1 MTKMRIIRA
10 LWRRAS
16 LLDRAATLLILFYL
30 AAKVAEAFGWQ
41 PSSGLL
47 SAVLGLLP
55 LFFFVSAVFLLVRSR
70 HWIATRV
77 LWRLRN
83 RLILA
88 YIFVGL
94 VPVILL
100 LALGGILFYLG
111 DVEVAAHLLH
121 DDFHTKMEQ
130 VSAASDRALALARVI
145 ATQKTTLDALDRAEP
160 VLAITKSAEQLLPG
174 LSITFSPAT
183 PTMPVPTSATGPAEL
198 VERQGSLA
206 IEAASVGQ
214 LPDGRWVKADARL
227 PVTPQLL
234 DHLSPELGPLF
245 LGSGTLHVGTNGQ
258 ATVGSRP
265 RVTRLPTTRPG
276 SAAKRQQVAIATR
289 TRTLPPP
296 ANPFDIAIAGITT
309 FDVVNIAHPG
319 AKPKAE
325 PPLFVAFSFRS
336 SAMEKRIQNSLGEF
350 QWDYLVVLIV
360 VAGLFVV
367 LFLLASIVGF
377 VLARTITRTVAQ
389 LDEGTRHVK
398 AGDFSHRISI
408 QRRDQL
414 GALAESFNSMT
425 SSIES
430 LLDEQRQRQRLE
442 NELTIAREV
451 QSQLFPRSLPALPG
465 LDLGAVCRAARVV
478 SGDYYD
484 CLQLDSHRVAV
495 AIADIS
501 GKGISAALLMA
512 SLNSALRNLV
522 VSDGFAG
529 ADPSEP
535 GAPASGDPTHAS
547 RLQSTAALA
556 ASLNRYLLLNTSDD
570 RYATFF
576 FAVYDTVT
584 RRLDYT
590 NAGHL
595 PPFFINGNRIEK
607 LDRGGPVLGLLD
619 GCVYEQAT
627 IQVEP
632 GSLLVAYSDGITE
645 PEDSYGEEFGP
656 DRLAAEI
663 LRRRNQRPE
672 QLCLDIL
679 EAVKTWC
686 APAEPFDDQTILVAR
701 MD

>member
-16 LLDRAATLLILFYL
+16 LLDRAATLLILLYL
-30 AAKVAEAFGWQ
+30 AAKVAEVFGWQ
-41 PSSGLL
+41 PTSGVL
-47 SAVLGLLP
+47 STVLGLLT
-55 LFFFVSAVFLLVRSR
+55 LFAFASVIFLLVRSR
-70 HWIATRV
+70 HWIATRL

-88 YIFVGL
+88 YIFVAL

-100 LALGGILFYLG
+100 LTLGGILLYLG

-121 DDFHTKMEQ
+121 DDFHTRMEQ
-130 VSAASDRALALARVI
+130 VSAASQQALALARVI
-145 ATQKTTLDALDRAEP
+145 ARPKTTLEALDRAAP
-160 VLAITKSAEQLLPG
+160 ILAITKTDEDLLPD
-174 LSITFSPAT
+174 LRITFSAGA
-183 PTMPVPTSATGPAEL
+183 PTTRVPVSETGPAEL
-198 VERQGSLA
+198 VEREGTLA
-206 IEAASVGQ
+206 IEAASVGR
-214 LPDGRWVKADARL
+214 LPDGRWVEADARL
-227 PVTPQLL
+227 PVTPHLL
-234 DHLSPELGPLF
+234 DHLSPELGQL
-245 LGSGTLHVGTNGQ
+245 
-258 ATVGSRP
+258 TVGAGALSVGGSVQAPANPQRP
-265 RVTRLPTTRPG
+265 AEARG
-276 SAAKRQQVAIATR
+276 SLSISTR

-296 ANPFDIAIAGITT
+296 ANPFDIAIVGMTT
-309 FDVVNIAHPG
+309 FDAVRI
-319 AKPKAE
+319 AKPEAAPQPKS
-325 PPLFVAFSFRS
+325 LLVLFSFRS
-336 SAMEKRIQNSLGEF
+336 SAMSKRIQGSLGEYQSF
-350 QWDYLVVLIV
+350 YLVLLAI

-367 LFLLASIVGF
+367 MFLLASIVGF
-377 VLARTITRTVAQ
+377 VLARTITRTVAL

-408 QRRDQL
+408 PRRDQL

-430 LLDEQRQRQRLE
+430 LLEEQRQRQRLE

-484 CLQLDSHRVAV
+484 CLQLDSRRVAV

-535 GAPASGDPTHAS
+535 GATAPGDTAPASRFH
-547 RLQSTAALA
+547 STAALA

-576 FAVYDTVT
+576 FAIYDTAS

-595 PPFFINGNRIEK
+595 PPFFINGDRVEK

-627 IQVEP
+627 IHVEP

-656 DRLAAEI
+656 DRLVAEI
-663 LRRRNQRPE
+663 LRRRNERPE
-672 QLCLDIL
+672 RLCLDIL

-686 APAEPFDDQTILVAR
+686 APAEPFDDQTVLVAR